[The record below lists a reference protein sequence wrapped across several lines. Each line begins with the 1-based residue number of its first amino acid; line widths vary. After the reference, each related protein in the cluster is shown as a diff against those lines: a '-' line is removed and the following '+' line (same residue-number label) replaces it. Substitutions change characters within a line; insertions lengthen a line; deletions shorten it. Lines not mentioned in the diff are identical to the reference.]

1 LFKKELPLVAFFKQE
16 TLFFFC
22 GIFIS
27 IWAKKTDQKE
37 QNLIFKSQKLSN
49 KIKHIAVM
57 RLSAMGD
64 VAMTVP
70 VLRAFVKQYPEVK
83 ITVISRPFF
92 KPFFDGIQNLNFFAF
107 DEKERHKGFSGLLRL
122 FRDVK
127 KLKIDAFADLHNVL
141 RSKIVSLLFAL
152 SGKKRATVD
161 KGREG
166 KKELT
171 RAENK
176 VFRQLPTMFE
186 RHAKVFEKL
195 GFPLDLSNP
204 EFPEK
209 AILSSDIF
217 EIIGDKNSKLIGIA
231 PFAQYD
237 SKVYPQDL
245 MQEVIA
251 KLADNKEYKILLFG
265 GGKKEIEILDSFAK
279 PFENVINMAGKIK
292 FQQELQLISNLD
304 VMLSMDSGNAHIA
317 AMLGL
322 KVITLWGATH
332 PYAGFLPFNQTM
344 ENALTSDRNQYPQ
357 LPTSVYGNKIVE
369 GYQDAM
375 RTILLDEIVNKI
387 QSLL

>member
-1 LFKKELPLVAFFKQE
+1 MAE
-16 TLFFFC
+16 
-22 GIFIS
+22 
-27 IWAKKTDQKE
+27 
-37 QNLIFKSQKLSN
+37 LSN
-49 KIKHIAVM
+49 TIKHIAVM

-70 VLRAFVKQYPEVK
+70 VLRTFVKQYPTVK

-92 KPFFDGIQNLNFFAF
+92 KPFFEGIPNLEFFAF
-107 DEKERHKGFSGLLRL
+107 DEKQRHKGFAGLLRL
-122 FRDVK
+122 YGDVK

-176 VFRQLPTMFE
+176 IFAQLPTMFE

-195 GFPLDLSNP
+195 GFPLDISNP
-204 EFPEK
+204 EFPQK
-209 AILSSDIF
+209 AKLSSDIL
-217 EIIGDKNSKLIGIA
+217 EIIGDQNQKLIGIA
-231 PFAQYD
+231 PFAQYN

-251 KLADNKEYKILLFG
+251 KLAENKTYTILLFG
-265 GGKKEIEILDSFAK
+265 GGKKEIEILDSFSQS
-279 PFENVINMAGKIK
+279 FENVVNVAGKIK

-317 AMLGL
+317 AMLGV

-332 PYAGFLPFNQTM
+332 PYAGFLPFGQTM
-344 ENALTSDRNQYPQ
+344 ENALVSDRNQYPK

-369 GYQDAM
+369 GYEDAM
-375 RTILLDEIVNKI
+375 RSISPKDIVEKI
-387 QSLL
+387 QLSI